1 MSNEEN
7 PTNVS
12 ADGITSLTSPSEVKV
27 KAIQKSPIFDHVRFL
42 ADVSQKP
49 GVYQMHDA
57 KGDILYVGKAKNL
70 KARLSSYF
78 RTSGLTLKTQALVN
92 RIARIDVTITS
103 SETEALILEHNLIK
117 SNRPP
122 FNILLR
128 DDKSYP
134 YIFISSG
141 EDYPRIGFHRG
152 AKKKRGDYYGPYPN
166 VMAVR
171 EGLSF
176 LQRAFKLRPCED
188 SVFRNRTRPCL
199 QHQIDRCS
207 GPCVGLISPDDYKED
222 LKHAQMFLSGRND
235 ELLEDLGRK
244 MEAAAMNL
252 AFEKAAHYRDQIS
265 VLRIVQSEQVIEEG
279 RGDID
284 VIAADVRASNACVH
298 ILFIRQGRIL
308 GSRSFYP
315 SLNLCE
321 NAQELLNE
329 FIPQFYLASRG
340 RDIPREILLA
350 EPLSD
355 EETIKDALQQAVG
368 RQVAINHNARS
379 HRAQWLQMATTAAQH
394 NLTSHLNTKQNM
406 LGRFEALRDA
416 LGLSETPQ
424 RLECFDISH
433 SSGELTVAS
442 CVVFDTNGPLKSHY
456 RRFNIEGITGGD
468 DYAAMEQALT
478 RRYTRI
484 QKGEAPQPD
493 LLLIDGGKG
502 QMGKAIEVLQQLGVA
517 GVQIVGVAKGTTRK
531 AGFETLYDADT
542 GAEIVLDT
550 HSPALHLIQHIRDES
565 HRFAITGH
573 KQRRDKK
580 RKTSSLED
588 IPGVGAVRRRE
599 LLRYFGGLREIEN
612 APVQELAKVPGISRK
627 MAEEIYSFFHND

>member
-27 KAIQKSPIFDHVRFL
+27 KAIQKPPIFDHVRFL

-350 EPLSD
+350 EPLLD